1 MSRRLKRRWFKID
14 YYRPSIPGVRSLGD
28 PEWRECAR
36 WVVLFGPEFAEA
48 FGMRT
53 DLP

>member
-1 MSRRLKRRWFKID
+1 MSRLPKRRWFKVD
-14 YYRPSIPGVRSLGD
+14 YYRPAIPGVRSMVE

>member
-1 MSRRLKRRWFKID
+1 MTRRLKRRWFKVS
-14 YYRPSIPGVRSLGD
+14 YYRPAIPGVRTFGD
-28 PEWRECAR
+28 REWRECAR

-53 DLP
+53 ELA